1 LKTLSIIILAAG
13 KGERM
18 KSLKPKVLHEVANY
32 PILFH
37 VLSSIK
43 KLNPKTVNLVISE
56 ELKKYQDEISF
67 LFPEIKYS
75 IQQEQKGTADA
86 VKAVKKKDGDITLIL
101 YADTPLIKVSTL
113 KKLISEVKANSKLSI
128 LSMIANNPKSY
139 GRVLTLGNNK
149 VIKIVEDVDASKN
162 EKKIKLC
169 NSGVM
174 AVDTKLLNQ
183 NIIKVKNE
191 NKKKEFYLTDLIE
204 LFNIQNLLVTHLQC
218 EYEETLG
225 INDRDDLQKVEKFF
239 QRNLKEKIKSNGV
252 SLLDPNSIYLSYDTK
267 IGKDSVIYPNVYFG
281 PKVNVGDN
289 VKIKSFSHLE
299 GTYINK
305 NCEIGPF
312 ARIRPNTNIEEDV
325 KVGNFV
331 EIKHSKIKK
340 NTKLSHLSYIGDA
353 TIGKNT
359 NIGAGSITCNFD
371 GLKKHKTIIGD
382 NCFIGSNTSLI
393 APIEVK
399 KNSIVGAG
407 TVVKRNIESNS
418 TVFRRSELVNKKK
431 GKV

>member
-1 LKTLSIIILAAG
+1 MKTLSIIILAAG

-101 YADTPLIKVSTL
+101 YADTPLIKASTL

-281 PKVNVGDN
+281 PKVYVGDN

>member
-1 LKTLSIIILAAG
+1 
-13 KGERM
+13 M

-75 IQQEQKGTADA
+75 IQQEQKGPADA

>member
-1 LKTLSIIILAAG
+1 
-13 KGERM
+13 M

>member
-1 LKTLSIIILAAG
+1 
-13 KGERM
+13 M

-43 KLNPKTVNLVISE
+43 KLYPKTVNLVISE

-113 KKLISEVKANSKLSI
+113 KKLIREVETNSKLSI
-128 LSMIANNPKSY
+128 LSMIVNNPKSY
-139 GRVLTLGNNK
+139 GRVLTLGNKK

-183 NIIKVKNE
+183 NIIKVKNK
-191 NKKKEFYLTDLIE
+191 NKKKEFYLTDLVK

-371 GLKKHKTIIGD
+371 GLKKHKTVIGD

-407 TVVKRNIESNS
+407 TVVKRNIESNT

>member
-1 LKTLSIIILAAG
+1 MKTLSIIILAAG

>member
-1 LKTLSIIILAAG
+1 
-13 KGERM
+13 M

-149 VIKIVEDVDASKN
+149 VIKIVEDLDASEN

-218 EYEETLG
+218 EYEETVG

>member
-1 LKTLSIIILAAG
+1 
-13 KGERM
+13 M

-113 KKLISEVKANSKLSI
+113 KKLISEVKAHSKLSI

>member
-1 LKTLSIIILAAG
+1 
-13 KGERM
+13 M

-43 KLNPKTVNLVISE
+43 KLNPKTVNLVISK

-431 GKV
+431 R